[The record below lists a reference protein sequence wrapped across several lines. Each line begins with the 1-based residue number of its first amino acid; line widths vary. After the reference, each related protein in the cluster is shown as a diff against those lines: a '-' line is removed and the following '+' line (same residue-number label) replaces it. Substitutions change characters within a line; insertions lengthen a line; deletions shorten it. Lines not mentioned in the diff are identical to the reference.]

1 MAADLVVI
9 GGGNMG
15 TALLTGLVAAQTLPS
30 LAVVEPDPDRR
41 LQLNNEFAG
50 AVAVHETIPDCSAVV
65 LAVKPPDAIDVA
77 LAAST
82 QGARRIISVAA
93 GVSTAAFDEAL
104 GKSDVAVIRSM
115 PNTPALVGAGLTAIC
130 GGRHA
135 DEADLAFAEQVL
147 GAVGRCVRLPE
158 EAFDAVTAV
167 TGSGPAYVMAFAEA
181 LIEAG
186 VRAGLEPGL
195 AGEMVTQLLVGSAA
209 LLAERGDPAAL
220 RVMVTSPGGTTAA
233 GLAALEAGG
242 FAAAISAAVEAA
254 AARSRELGTSP

>member
-15 TALLTGLVAAQTLPS
+15 TALLTGLAAARTLSS
-30 LAVVEPDPDRR
+30 LAVVEPDQDRR
-41 LQLNNEFAG
+41 SHLEDEFAG
-50 AVAVHETIPDCSAVV
+50 AVTVYESIPDCEAVV
-65 LAVKPPDAIDVA
+65 LAVKPPDAIGVA
-77 LAAST
+77 VAASER
-82 QGARRIISVAA
+82 GARRIISVAA
-93 GVSTAAFDEAL
+93 GVSTAAFDAAL
-104 GKSDVAVIRSM
+104 VDREVAVIRSM

-130 GGRHA
+130 GGQYA
-135 DEADLAFAEQVL
+135 TEADLAFAEQVL

-181 LIEAG
+181 LIDAG
-186 VRAGLEPGL
+186 VQAGLEPEL
-195 AGEMVTQLLVGSAA
+195 AADMVTQLLVGSAA

-233 GLAALEAGG
+233 GLTALQDSG
-242 FAAAISAAVEAA
+242 FAAAIGAAVRAA
-254 AARSRELGTSP
+254 AARSRELGT